1 MQGKTEA
8 LWKSVHQ
15 ELQNEPPHDIA
26 VWLPHNPFLASLWI
40 AQGVHK
46 YFFEITTFGSG
57 NRHFWSHFWGFKNTT
72 FSPKSSLKH
81 HYYATFYSKITTFS
95 PLSKKSKN
103 HHFGA
108 TSGQFKIA
116 TFRQFLSQNHH
127 FFTPFQETQK
137 SPLFWWR
144 IAPNFCHQTPLE
156 KPHFG
161 DKSPLVDALQPK

>member
-1 MQGKTEA
+1 M
-8 LWKSVHQ
+8 S
-15 ELQNEPPHDIA
+15 QNAKKGQPKLSFRKRNFD
-26 VWLPHNPFLASLWI
+26 
-40 AQGVHK
+40 QGVHK
-46 YFFEITTFGSG
+46 YFFEITTFGSW

-144 IAPNFCHQTPLE
+144 IAPKFCRQTTLE

-161 DKSPLVDALQPK
+161 DKSPLVDALPKMKKHCSQRAACL

>member
-1 MQGKTEA
+1 MLFLIRQTFFWLA
-8 LWKSVHQ
+8 VHQ
-15 ELQNEPPHDIA
+15 
-26 VWLPHNPFLASLWI
+26 SK
-40 AQGVHK
+40 QGVHK
-46 YFFEITTFGSG
+46 YFFEITTFGSW

-81 HYYATFYSKITTFS
+81 HYYTTFYSKITTFS

-144 IAPNFCHQTPLE
+144 IAPNFCRQTTLE

-161 DKSPLVDALQPK
+161 DKSPLVDALMRNKKKNNHIIKN